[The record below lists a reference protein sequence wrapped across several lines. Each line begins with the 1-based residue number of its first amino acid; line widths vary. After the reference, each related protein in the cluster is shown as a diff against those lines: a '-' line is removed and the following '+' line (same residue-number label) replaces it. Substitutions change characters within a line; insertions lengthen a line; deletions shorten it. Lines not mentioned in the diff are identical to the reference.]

1 MMTQTPTEHPLK
13 HISRGLL
20 LAGGLAL
27 AGTAMA
33 APQGLYSAQ
42 ELLDA
47 DVYSSTDASSE
58 IGDVEDIL
66 LDNDMQVRALVID
79 TGNLLDMGD
88 RQYVIESG
96 RFTVET
102 HNGDNLDEIQY
113 RVTVDMTEAEIIQQ
127 PQYTNEWWQNAREGA
142 HKAWED
148 TKEGASSAWEST
160 QEGAAKA
167 LDRIG
172 QALEN
177 VGERA
182 QDAAGGNKQ

>member
-1 MMTQTPTEHPLK
+1 M
-13 HISRGLL
+13 
-20 LAGGLAL
+20 AL

-33 APQGLYSAQ
+33 APQGLYSAE

-47 DVYSSTDASSE
+47 DVYSSADESTE

-79 TGNLLDMGD
+79 TGNMLDMGE

-96 RFTVET
+96 QFTVET
-102 HNGDNLDEIQY
+102 QNGDSLDNIEY

-127 PQYTNEWWQNAREGA
+127 PQYTSDWWQKARQGA
-142 HKAWED
+142 QQAWD
-148 TKEGASSAWEST
+148 QTKEGAASAWEST
-160 QEGAAKA
+160 QEGASEA

-172 QALEN
+172 EALEN
-177 VGERA
+177 VGESA
-182 QDAAGGNKQ
+182 QDAAGGNSQ